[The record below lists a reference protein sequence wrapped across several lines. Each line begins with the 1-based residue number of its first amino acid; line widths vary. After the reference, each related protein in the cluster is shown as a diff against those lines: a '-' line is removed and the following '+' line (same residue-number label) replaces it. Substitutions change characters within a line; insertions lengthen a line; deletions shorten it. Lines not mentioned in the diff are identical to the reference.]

1 MIALTFVRVKF
12 VCADT
17 LGVNNS
23 TIGVLSEVLSTREK
37 RLARGPKRPRGS
49 QGSRQE
55 ARQRQWRRSIAAGG
69 QGQRRS
75 RWRHRGADRHAVD
88 VLPVIEDIRAAGIGT
103 LEGKL

>member
-37 RLARGPKRPRGS
+37 RLARGPKRH
-49 QGSRQE
+49 SR
-55 ARQRQWRRSIAAGG
+55 
-69 QGQRRS
+69 
-75 RWRHRGADRHAVD
+75 
-88 VLPVIEDIRAAGIGT
+88 
-103 LEGKL
+103 